1 MPDPSAPLP
10 RRPNRPLHPG
20 RRATGPQPVVAAPD
34 ASWFQRFRA
43 VADQFDEV
51 AFLAALDPGERAEI
65 RAQIQRESASLIVVL
80 GWLVLP
86 IFPLLL
92 RLDALRYAAGL
103 FDGGSLEAWSYRLI
117 AIAHVLVGLGALPA
131 IAIGRRRRRVP
142 DDPAMAWQALHVGLV
157 LVAGMIIA
165 VLALLARGSTY
176 GLTIAMIAGNLIY
189 HLPHRGRWM
198 YNTMAVTIATALTL
212 GVDHALLGTDPSS
225 ALVDVT
231 KLVEVIII
239 LILTILVGS
248 VVRRQRVR
256 SIVVEQRLSRLA
268 LVDGLTGVASRRR
281 AEEVLADE
289 LNVAGP
295 ARPLSLIL
303 LDLDNFKEVNDTF
316 GHNLGDEVLR
326 GVARLLQQRGR
337 LSDTVGRW
345 GGEEFVVICPDTPVT
360 GALGLAEQLRERI
373 ARLEIVGV
381 GRRTASLGVA
391 EAVAGDTINT
401 VIARADGALYAAKHA
416 GRNRVRE
423 AGAPPGPMPS

>member
-1 MPDPSAPLP
+1 
-10 RRPNRPLHPG
+10 
-20 RRATGPQPVVAAPD
+20 
-34 ASWFQRFRA
+34 
-43 VADQFDEV
+43 
-51 AFLAALDPGERAEI
+51 
-65 RAQIQRESASLIVVL
+65 
-80 GWLVLP
+80 
-86 IFPLLL
+86 
-92 RLDALRYAAGL
+92 
-103 FDGGSLEAWSYRLI
+103 
-117 AIAHVLVGLGALPA
+117 
-131 IAIGRRRRRVP
+131 
-142 DDPAMAWQALHVGLV
+142 
-157 LVAGMIIA
+157 MIIS

-176 GLTIAMIAGNLIY
+176 GLTVAMIAGNLIY

-198 YNTMAVTIATALTL
+198 YNTMAVTIASALTL
-212 GVDHALLGTDPSS
+212 GVDHVLLGTEPSS

-231 KLVEVIII
+231 KLVEVIVI

-289 LNVAGP
+289 LEVAGP

-303 LDLDNFKEVNDTF
+303 LDLDDFKAVNDTF

-391 EAVAGDTINT
+391 EAAVGDTIDT
-401 VIARADGALYAAKHA
+401 LIARADGALYAAKHA